1 MESANTIAWK
11 SRHKIG
17 LDYCLQQD
25 LQAYDDRTERDH
37 WQKAVYLNAR
47 RIAALN
53 GFSRVADFGCGS
65 GYKLMKFLSKYE
77 TVGFEIEPALSFLKE
92 RYPTRTWLD
101 GSSIEDVD
109 LDSDLVICSDV
120 LEHLD
125 DPSRLLMKFASSSGK
140 IFVLSTPALEL
151 LSEKGASRRNGPP
164 VNKSHLLEWSTVEFS
179 NFVLSEMS
187 ILSHSI
193 VSLSQSTQMIVA
205 CHKGSETAYRL
216 PEFLSLR

>member
-1 MESANTIAWK
+1 MESTNETAWK
-11 SRHKIG
+11 FRHKIG
-17 LDYCLQQD
+17 ADYCLQKD
-25 LQAYDDRTERDH
+25 LQAYDDRTEKDH

-65 GYKLMKFLSKYE
+65 GYKLIKFFSKYE
-77 TVGFEIEPALSFLKE
+77 VAGFEIEPALSFLKE
-92 RYPTRTWLD
+92 KYPTRTWLD
-101 GSSIEDVD
+101 GSFIDDID
-109 LDSDLVICSDV
+109 LDFDLVICSDV

-125 DPSRLLMKFASSSGK
+125 DPSRLLKKFASSSGK

-164 VNKSHLLEWSTVEFS
+164 SNKSHLLEWSTVEFS
-179 NFVLSEMS
+179 NFVSSELS

-193 VSLSQSTQMIVA
+193 VNLMQSTQMIVA
-205 CHKGSETAYRL
+205 CHKGGEASYRL
-216 PEFLSLR
+216 PELVSLR